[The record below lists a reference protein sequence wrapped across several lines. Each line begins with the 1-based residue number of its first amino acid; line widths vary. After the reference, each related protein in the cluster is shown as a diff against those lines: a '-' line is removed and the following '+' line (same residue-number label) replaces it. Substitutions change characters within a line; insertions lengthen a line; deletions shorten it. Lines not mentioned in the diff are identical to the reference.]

1 MTFDQIIFVNSQ
13 GWTRFAD
20 GQATELK
27 PWTGVHGTTVLAV
40 DFADSFVGVQASKGK
55 PEYAA
60 AQIEKSVRSEGGLEG
75 PLQVFVHKQLRHA
88 GSTLTF
94 YTAIPLLLWQ
104 QLQDWC
110 NAQPDHCL
118 VIPLAGLLPTSGLA
132 GRAQIFRSGA
142 KLMGYRASATR
153 IWYAEAAVLGSGAAE
168 QRAPLRAL
176 MIQLDLNSTDGAVQ
190 LCDWGLIASED
201 VEAERR
207 VTSTL
212 AEGGVLQ
219 ADMLPQTEFAGS
231 PDRTLV
237 TALPYLL
244 DRAPAK
250 VVQAPWLSR
259 LAWMSEA
266 YVVPL
271 GAMIVVVALGLGAL
285 AYVSQNM
292 AADEQK
298 YADGLQSEIAILRAR
313 VAVVER
319 LDNSSVNVETRKLV
333 SELAFAASHNP
344 VQMLAA
350 IRRAAGSDVR
360 IQRLQLV
367 KASSGARPHFRVD
380 GVVTATSN
388 ESLGRFLANMRM
400 QGWQAESAAP
410 TDSTS
415 GAFAYILQPI
425 AAKQS

>member
-1 MTFDQIIFVNSQ
+1 MTFDQIILVSSL

-20 GQATELK
+20 GQATALK
-27 PWTGVHGTTVLAV
+27 PWSEIQGTAVLVA

-55 PEYAA
+55 PEYAS

-94 YTAIPLLLWQ
+94 YTAISLLLWQ

-110 NAQPDHCL
+110 NAQGDHCL
-118 VIPLAGLLPTSGLA
+118 VIPLAGLLPTSGSE

-142 KLMGYRASATR
+142 KLLGYRASANR

-176 MIQLDLNSTDGAVQ
+176 MSQLNLNSTDGAIQ
-190 LCDWGLIASED
+190 LCDWGLIASGD
-201 VEAERR
+201 PEAERR
-207 VTSTL
+207 FTSAL
-212 AEGGVLQ
+212 AEGGAIQ
-219 ADMLPQTEFAGS
+219 AEMLPQTEFSAP
-231 PDRTLV
+231 PDRTLATV
-237 TALPYLL
+237 LPYLL
-244 DRAPAK
+244 DKAPVK

-271 GAMIVVVALGLGAL
+271 AAMIAVVALGLGAL
-285 AYVSQNM
+285 AYVSHNM
-292 AADEQK
+292 AANEQK
-298 YADGLQSEIAILRAR
+298 FAASLQSEIGALRER
-313 VAVVER
+313 VASVER
-319 LDNSSVNVETRKLV
+319 PDNASIDAGTRKLV
-333 SELAFAASHNP
+333 GELAFAASHNP
-344 VQMLAA
+344 VQMLAGV
-350 IRRAAGSDVR
+350 RRAAGLDVR

-367 KASSGARPHFRVD
+367 KTSSGMRPRFRVD

-388 ESLGRFLANMRM
+388 ASLGRFLADMRL

-410 TDSTS
+410 NDSTP

>member
-1 MTFDQIIFVNSQ
+1 MTFDQIIFVNPQ

-27 PWTGVHGTTVLAV
+27 PWSEVQGTAVLVV
-40 DFADSFVGVQASKGK
+40 DFAESFVGVQASKGK

-110 NAQPDHCL
+110 NAQSDHCL
-118 VIPLAGLLPTSGLA
+118 VIPLAGLLPTSGSEGRTQVIRA
-132 GRAQIFRSGA
+132 GT
-142 KLMGYRASATR
+142 KLLGYRESANR
-153 IWYAEAAVLGSGAAE
+153 IWYAETAVLGSDAAD

-176 MIQLDLNSTDGAVQ
+176 MSQLNLNSTDGTLQ
-190 LCDWGLIASED
+190 RCDWGLIASADLES
-201 VEAERR
+201 ERR
-207 VTSTL
+207 AIL
-212 AEGGVLQ
+212 ALADSGAIQ
-219 ADMLPQTEFAGS
+219 AEMLPSTEFSLS
-231 PDRTLV
+231 PDRTLATV
-237 TALPYLL
+237 LPYLL
-244 DRAPAK
+244 DKAPAK

-266 YVVPL
+266 YVLPL
-271 GAMIVVVALGLGAL
+271 AAMICVVAIGLGAL
-285 AYVSQNM
+285 AYVAQGMATKEKQVADASQV
-292 AADEQK
+292 
-298 YADGLQSEIAILRAR
+298 EIATLRQR
-313 VAVVER
+313 VAAV
-319 LDNSSVNVETRKLV
+319 DSASTTSINADTRKLV
-333 SELAFAASHNP
+333 GELAFAASHNP
-344 VQMLAA
+344 VQMLAE
-350 IRRAAGSDVR
+350 IRRAARSDIR

-367 KASSGARPHFRVD
+367 KSSSGERPRFRVD
-380 GVVTATSN
+380 GVVATASN
-388 ESLGRFLANMRM
+388 HSLGRFLGEMRL

-410 TDSTS
+410 IDNTP

-425 AAKQS
+425 AAKRS